1 VKWKTILAPTDFS
14 EASRAG
20 LLLARDI
27 AREGGG
33 RLVVLHVVVDALP
46 ALLPDVAGFRY
57 DEIVDALAER
67 AKENLPNFLGPADRE
82 GLDVE
87 FRVVF
92 GAPHAEIIR
101 AAKEIPAELIVIA
114 THGRG
119 AALNLL
125 LGSITESVVHRA
137 PCPVLV
143 VRSPQPKRPA

>member
-1 VKWKTILAPTDFS
+1 MKWKTILAPTDFS

-67 AKENLPNFLGPADRE
+67 AKENLPNFLGPADRAGRGQHGHL
-82 GLDVE
+82 GLDML
-87 FRVVF
+87 
-92 GAPHAEIIR
+92 AP
-101 AAKEIPAELIVIA
+101 
-114 THGRG
+114 
-119 AALNLL
+119 
-125 LGSITESVVHRA
+125 
-137 PCPVLV
+137 
-143 VRSPQPKRPA
+143 